1 MNPYPGKNSVLVMDN
16 AKIHHNEEMIN
27 VIKSVG
33 CRVLFLPPYSPDFN
47 PIELAFS
54 TLKSWIKR
62 NKDFMETCPDSEFAI
77 IAACSQITPMMAK
90 SFFEKSIYF

>member
-1 MNPYPGKNSVLVMDN
+1 MNPYPEKNSVLVMDN
-16 AKIHHNEEMIN
+16 AKIHHHEEMIN
-27 VIKSVG
+27 VIESVG

-54 TLKSWIKR
+54 KIKSWIKR

-77 IAACSQITPMMAK
+77 MAACSQITPAMAISYFK
-90 SFFEKSIYF
+90 KSIYL